1 MFLGFYA
8 QLMMMMMKRMKI
20 HRLRMQVN
28 MQVTTMMMIR
38 KILMVVGEMLEQRD
52 SPNLN
57 VNIEFNF

>member
-1 MFLGFYA
+1 MFFGFYA
-8 QLMMMMMKRMKI
+8 QLMMMMKRMKI

-28 MQVTTMMMIR
+28 MQVTTMTMIR

-57 VNIEFNF
+57 VNEFYF